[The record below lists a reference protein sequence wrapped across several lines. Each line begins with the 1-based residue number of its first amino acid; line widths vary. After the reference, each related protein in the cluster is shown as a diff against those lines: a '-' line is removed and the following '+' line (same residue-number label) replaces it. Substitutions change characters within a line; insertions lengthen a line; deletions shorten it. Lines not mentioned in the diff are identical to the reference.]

1 MAPGAFCAEWT
12 GLSTQEVGYRRAVDL
27 ALRQRNRHVRAGAN
41 CANDDGTLQVGYMR
55 NKVKALVTSRN
66 WEFCIIGII
75 VLNAITLGLETS
87 KSVMD
92 QVGGTL
98 VFVDKVILGIFV
110 VELILRLYAH
120 GLKFFKDPWSI
131 FDFVIVAISLVPAS
145 GNLSVLRSLRILR
158 VLRLISVV
166 PSLRRVIGGLI
177 AALPGMGSIVVL
189 MALVFYVFAV
199 MATKL
204 FGESFPEWFGDL
216 GASLYTL
223 FQIMTLESW
232 SMGIVRPVMEA
243 YPYSWLFFVPFIL
256 CTAFTVLNLFIGIIV
271 SAMQEEHDAEADAN
285 RQAIHDDTGL
295 ILEEVKALRTE
306 LKALRAEVD
315 KTRS

>member
-1 MAPGAFCAEWT
+1 
-12 GLSTQEVGYRRAVDL
+12 
-27 ALRQRNRHVRAGAN
+27 
-41 CANDDGTLQVGYMR
+41 MR
-55 NKVKALVTSRN
+55 NQVKALVTSRN

-75 VLNAITLGLETS
+75 MLNAVTLGLETS
-87 KSVMD
+87 PWMMD
-92 QVGGTL
+92 RFGSLL
-98 VFVDKVILGIFV
+98 VTIDRIILGIFV
-110 VELILRLYAH
+110 IELILRLYAH
-120 GLKFFKDPWSI
+120 GLKFFKDPWSL
-131 FDFVIVAISLVPAS
+131 FDFAIVGIALVPS
-145 GNLSVLRSLRILR
+145 TGPMSVLRSLRILR

-204 FGESFPEWFGDL
+204 FGETFPDWFGDL

-232 SMGIVRPVMEA
+232 SMGIVRPVMEV
-243 YPYSWLFFVPFIL
+243 YPLSWMFFVPFIL

-271 SAMQEEHDAEADAN
+271 SAMQEEHEAEADAN

-295 ILEEVKALRTE
+295 ILEEVKALRAE
-306 LKALRAEVD
+306 LKELRMKVAE
-315 KTRS
+315 

>member
-1 MAPGAFCAEWT
+1 
-12 GLSTQEVGYRRAVDL
+12 
-27 ALRQRNRHVRAGAN
+27 
-41 CANDDGTLQVGYMR
+41 MR
-55 NKVKALVTSRN
+55 NQIRALVASRN
-66 WEFCIIGII
+66 WEFGIVGII
-75 VLNAITLGLETS
+75 VLNAVTLGLETS
-87 KSVMD
+87 SSVMAEM
-92 QVGGTL
+92 GGLL
-98 VFVDKVILGIFV
+98 VFLDSLILGIFV
-110 VELILRLYAH
+110 IELVLRLYAH
-120 GLKFFKDPWSI
+120 GLKFFKDPWSV
-131 FDFVIVAISLVPAS
+131 FDFLIVAISLMPAT

-158 VLRLISVV
+158 ALRLISVV

-204 FGESFPEWFGDL
+204 FGEAFPEWFGDL

-232 SMGIVRPVMEA
+232 SMGIVRPVMEV
-243 YPYSWLFFVPFIL
+243 YPHSWLFFVPFIL

-295 ILEEVKALRTE
+295 ILEEM
-306 LKALRAEVD
+306 KALRAEV
-315 KTRS
+315 RQLRAEVGRE

>member
-1 MAPGAFCAEWT
+1 
-12 GLSTQEVGYRRAVDL
+12 
-27 ALRQRNRHVRAGAN
+27 
-41 CANDDGTLQVGYMR
+41 MR
-55 NKVKALVTSRN
+55 NQVRALVTSRN

-75 VLNAITLGLETS
+75 MLNAVTLGLETS
-87 KSVMD
+87 PWMMD
-92 QVGGTL
+92 RFGTL
-98 VFVDKVILGIFV
+98 LVAIDRIILGIFV
-110 VELILRLYAH
+110 AELMLRLYAH
-120 GLKFFKDPWSI
+120 GLKFFKDPWSL
-131 FDFVIVAISLVPAS
+131 FDFAIVGIALVPS
-145 GNLSVLRSLRILR
+145 TGPMSVLRSLRILR

-204 FGESFPEWFGDL
+204 FGETFPDWFGDL

-232 SMGIVRPVMEA
+232 SMGIVRPVMEV
-243 YPYSWLFFVPFIL
+243 YPLSWMFFVPFIL

-271 SAMQEEHDAEADAN
+271 SAMQEEHEAEADAN

-295 ILEEVKALRTE
+295 ILEEVKALRAE
-306 LKALRAEVD
+306 LKELRMKVAD
-315 KTRS
+315 